1 MKKIHILLSTI
12 FLTIVLIFIIVNA
25 IKTEP
30 EQKIP
35 TSTWTKAVCNEE
47 NYCLD
52 IQITCSED
60 EVIDIKPTGEGTY
73 FPDDWVDP
81 RPIELIERWC

>member
-1 MKKIHILLSTI
+1 MRKLGLFLFTILLA
-12 FLTIVLIFIIVNA
+12 IVLIFIIVNA

-30 EQKIP
+30 KVVP

-60 EVIDIKPTGEGTY
+60 RIIDIKPTGEGAY
-73 FPDDWVDP
+73 FPDDWQDP
-81 RPIELIERWC
+81 RPVEMIQKWC

>member
-1 MKKIHILLSTI
+1 MKKLLFLSTI
-12 FLTIVLIFIIVNA
+12 LLGIILFFIIVNA
-25 IKTEP
+25 IRTEP
-30 EQKIP
+30 EHKVP

-60 EVIDIKPTGEGTY
+60 RVIGIKPTDEGAY
-73 FPDDWVDP
+73 FPEDWEDP
-81 RPIELIERWC
+81 RPIEMLEKWC